1 MCDFNVDAL
10 NEEIKLG
17 GGERGAPSPIIFF
30 NSVLY
35 LKFSFGSVVKGVL
48 KFDLKNKSWRD
59 DVS

>member
-1 MCDFNVDAL
+1 M
-10 NEEIKLG
+10 G
-17 GGERGAPSPIIFF
+17 GGGRGAPSPIIFF